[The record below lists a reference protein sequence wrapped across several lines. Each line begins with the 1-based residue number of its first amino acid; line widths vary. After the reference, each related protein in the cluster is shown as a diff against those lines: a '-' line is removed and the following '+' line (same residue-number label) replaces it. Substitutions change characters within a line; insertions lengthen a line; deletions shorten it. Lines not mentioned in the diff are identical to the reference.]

1 MLNYSKTILLKVGFD
16 RNLFEK
22 ELGKAIKNLPPQEVF
37 ALYEWC
43 IEHFGNNY
51 YHVIEK
57 TFDRVRS
64 VRQF

>member
-22 ELGKAIKNLPPQEVF
+22 ELSKALRTLPHEEAM

-43 IEHFGNNY
+43 LEHFGNNY
-51 YHVIEK
+51 FHVIEK
-57 TFDRVRS
+57 AFQKNRAFVK
-64 VRQF
+64 F